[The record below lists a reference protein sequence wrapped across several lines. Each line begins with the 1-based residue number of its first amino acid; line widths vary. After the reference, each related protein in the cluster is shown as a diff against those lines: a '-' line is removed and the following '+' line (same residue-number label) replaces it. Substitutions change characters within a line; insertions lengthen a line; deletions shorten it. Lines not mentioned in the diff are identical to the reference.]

1 MNKLSDG
8 IIDVS
13 VSISLI
19 SVSILFLFFDVLLLV
34 TEFNFK
40 HILTTLIMI
49 IVVVIQILDFIKS
62 YKRLKQE
69 ESENILNFDYL
80 VSRVRHLEEIAI
92 KQNIDD
98 TRFKYE

>member
-1 MNKLSDG
+1 MHKLSDG

-19 SVSILFLFFDVLLLV
+19 TISMLFLLFNVLLLI
-34 TEFNFK
+34 TEFSLK
-40 HILTTLIMI
+40 HILTTLVMT
-49 IVVVIQILDFIKS
+49 IVVVIQILDLIRS

-80 VSRVRHLEEIAI
+80 VNRVRHLEETAI
-92 KQNIDD
+92 QQNIDD
-98 TRFKYE
+98 TRFIV

>member
-1 MNKLSDG
+1 MNRLSDG

-19 SVSILFLFFDVLLLV
+19 SISILFLFFDVLLLI
-34 TEFNFK
+34 TEFNLK
-40 HILTTLIMI
+40 HILITLIMI
-49 IVVVIQILDFIKS
+49 IVLVIQILDFIKS
-62 YKRLKQE
+62 YKRLKQK

-80 VSRVRHLEEIAI
+80 VNRVRHLEEIAI

>member
-13 VSISLI
+13 VSTGLI
-19 SVSILFLFFDVLLLV
+19 SISMLFLFFNVLLLI
-34 TEFNFK
+34 TEFNLK
-40 HILTTLIMI
+40 HILATLIMT
-49 IVVVIQILDFIKS
+49 IVVVIQILDLIRS

-80 VSRVRHLEEIAI
+80 VSRVRQLEEIVAE
-92 KQNIDD
+92 QN
-98 TRFKYE
+98 RGL

>member
-13 VSISLI
+13 VSTGLI
-19 SVSILFLFFDVLLLV
+19 SISMLFLFFNVLLLI
-34 TEFNFK
+34 TEFNLK
-40 HILTTLIMI
+40 HILTTLVMT
-49 IVVVIQILDFIKS
+49 IVVVIQILDLIRS

-80 VSRVRHLEEIAI
+80 VSRVRQLEEIVAE
-92 KQNIDD
+92 QN
-98 TRFKYE
+98 RGL

>member
-1 MNKLSDG
+1 MNKLSDR

-19 SVSILFLFFDVLLLV
+19 SVSLLFLFFNVLLLIA
-34 TEFNFK
+34 EFNFK

-49 IVVVIQILDFIKS
+49 IVVVIQILDLIRS
-62 YKRLKQE
+62 YKRLKQQ
-69 ESENILNFDYL
+69 ESENMLNFDYL
-80 VSRVRHLEEIAI
+80 VSRVRHLEETEV

-98 TRFKYE
+98 TRFII